1 MKLKIF
7 DVVELKNGN
16 KATIVENKTKDMYK
30 AEIVT
35 NDGKT
40 LGIKLIDENDV
51 KNIIF
56 TKDN

>member
-7 DVVELKNGN
+7 DVVELNNGN

-30 AEIVT
+30 AEIIT
-35 NDGKT
+35 NEGKT
-40 LGIKLIDENDV
+40 LGIKLINENDV
-51 KNIIF
+51 SRIIF